1 MSDNK
6 GLARAAQIYSN
17 RYQRAEELKAQGQ
30 KVAGYVCCYVPV
42 EILEAAG
49 YLPFRILGDANEA
62 ITEAD
67 SYLPTVMCSFMRS
80 CLDLAMKGK
89 YDFMDAFIGCH
100 ACDAAERVSAIW
112 RSYKKYPVSFF
123 LDLPHTAHPAAL
135 EFSKDLFTFM
145 IASIEEKTGEKI
157 SVDKIREKVDLYNK
171 QRQMVR
177 QLYNLRKQDPPPVS
191 GSEILQVMVS
201 LLSLPAVEGNALLE
215 EVLEEVKGRVIQ
227 PQEKKS
233 RVLIWGSLI
242 DNIALTKL
250 IEDCGF
256 DIVMDDT
263 AIGSRTFGH
272 EVQVTDDPLDG
283 LVDRYLNKLVCPQC
297 FRETGKTRD
306 ADLENRF
313 GYLKKFA
320 QDWKADA
327 VILNIIRNCDVHG
340 YEVPELKHYL
350 KEAAGLPVMSIEQDY
365 STAALETLRT
375 RFQAFA
381 ESIEVQ

>member
-6 GLARAAQIYSN
+6 GLARAAEIYGN
-17 RYQRAEELKAQGQ
+17 RIQFAKELNANGK
-30 KVAGYVCCYVPV
+30 KVAGYICCYVPV

-49 YLPFRILGDANEA
+49 YLPYRVLGDADQA
-62 ITEAD
+62 LSVAD
-67 SYLPTVMCSFMRS
+67 NYLPTVMCSFMRS
-80 CLDLAMKGK
+80 CLDLAMKGD

-100 ACDAAERVSAIW
+100 ACDAAERVSAVW
-112 RSYKKYPVSFF
+112 RSYKKYPVMFH
-123 LDLPHTAHPAAL
+123 LDFPHTAHPAAL
-135 EFSKDLFTFM
+135 EFTKDIFGYLIST
-145 IASIEEKTGEKI
+145 IEEKTGQKIPVEKI
-157 SVDKIREKVDLYNK
+157 NEKILLYNK
-171 QRQMVR
+171 QRQLVR

-191 GSEILQVMVS
+191 GSEILQVMVA
-201 LLSLPAVEGNALLE
+201 LLSLNVDDGNALLE
-215 EVLEEVKGRVIQ
+215 EVLEEVKSRNIQ
-227 PQEKKS
+227 AGEKKI

-250 IEDCGF
+250 IEDCGY

-272 EVQVTDDPLDG
+272 EVELTADPLDG

-297 FRETGKTRD
+297 FRETGSTRD

-320 QDWKADA
+320 QDWKVDA
-327 VILNIIRNCDVHG
+327 VILNIIRNCDIHG

-381 ESIEVQ
+381 ESIEA